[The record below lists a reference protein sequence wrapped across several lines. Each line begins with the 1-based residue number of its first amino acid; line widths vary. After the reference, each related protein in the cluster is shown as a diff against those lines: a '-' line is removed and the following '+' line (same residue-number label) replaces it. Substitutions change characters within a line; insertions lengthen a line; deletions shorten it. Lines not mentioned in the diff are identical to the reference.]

1 MRSLFG
7 MFCGDIIFET
17 FEDTKEQGFYKQIF
31 LIIYILSFYTGAQ
44 NIFVAFVMEGYDRCD
59 MRKEIDNDD
68 PFPVLDNLVESI
80 KRDEQEKE
88 EESNFQTFMDDT
100 ILNPDTD
107 PAQGCKVH

>member
-7 MFCGDIIFET
+7 MFCGDIIYET
-17 FEDTKEQGFYKQIF
+17 FTDTRDQGVYKQIF
-31 LIIYILSFYTGAQ
+31 LVIYILCFYTGAQ

-80 KRDEQEKE
+80 KRDDEKE
-88 EESNFQTFMDDT
+88 ETRTFSISDDMLMST
-100 ILNPDTD
+100 DVD
-107 PAQGCKVH
+107 PAQGCK